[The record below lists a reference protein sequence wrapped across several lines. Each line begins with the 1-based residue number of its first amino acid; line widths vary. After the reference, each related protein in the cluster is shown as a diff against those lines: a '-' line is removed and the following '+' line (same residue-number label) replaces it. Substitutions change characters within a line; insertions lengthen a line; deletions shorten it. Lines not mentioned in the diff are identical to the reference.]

1 MLKKI
6 AFVLSLMFTLSIVY
20 AECEEPAL
28 SKFPGY
34 ILRNQSLVKE
44 GENLTAAEF
53 KVEIT
58 EVFEDAVLF
67 KIWRKGEEYTK
78 GSTGVSEEYRSPYK
92 DLIIELHN
100 TPIVGGARVANVS
113 IYTPWRA
120 NLTANFTIE
129 AYEEGLT
136 SLLGYPAVRAGKLFE
151 LEASITNV
159 GEIEAINVSIIP
171 RFKDF
176 EILYSNLKNVS
187 SICPNSSFEV
197 KFLLRAPKVGRIF
210 NYSLILE
217 TKYSDKNIQTGEKN
231 TYLDF
236 LETKIAVIGESNITI
251 EKTLHYPWDYK
262 NNKVRKPALV
272 GDIVKVTIEIKN
284 PSNYTTFYGEVR
296 DILPEGLEVVYGS
309 PYWSGI
315 LHEGESAYFSYWVTS
330 KVPMSYKTYSVIVY
344 KDVYG
349 NIIAKEKTENV
360 EIKFIEKCPKISI
373 EKKVTQNKIPF
384 ENKVKLDV
392 NETIN
397 VTITLEN
404 TGSATAYNVK
414 AVETC
419 ELPIY
424 GVSNWSGELKPGEK
438 ISYSFSLIGDKEGE
452 YDLTTNVE
460 YRDEFEKMYSEESS
474 MKVYVNSP
482 IIVITMEF
490 DEEKYFKE
498 TLKVKVTVKNVGS
511 KKAHNILV
519 SSYYPHGFSLFE
531 NASQKLSELDV
542 DESFDF
548 SYNVSLPKINK
559 TETFTFYTL
568 ATYQDDL
575 GNVYTENT
583 SSEIKV
589 LAKEKNCRLS
599 ISGKTLYDIGDYG
612 EVILKVKNNGDENIK
627 FNLRTEIPEFTE
639 LVFGI
644 KDCEGELKP
653 EEEVSLKFIVQ
664 AIKSGE
670 GYITTSVLYDGKNI
684 TKSLHIKIKG
694 PRITIREEYS
704 RYDGEIS
711 ISFKLKNEG
720 DGIAC
725 NVSLIQALPNKKE
738 VFFISNLSPGETKE
752 TNFKFNYSES
762 VEIPPYKVI
771 WHDINGNTY
780 QKTGES
786 LYIPY
791 EESKNETKEEEI
803 PYKKE
808 EETKVKKER
817 NISLIVGGLLVY
829 AIIMVIFLKKIFS
842 R

>member
-78 GSTGVSEEYRSPYK
+78 GSTGVLEEYRSPYK

-100 TPIVGGARVANVS
+100 TPIVGGARVANIS

-151 LEASITNV
+151 LEASIINV

-217 TKYSDKNIQTGEKN
+217 TKYSDKNTQIGKKN
-231 TYLDF
+231 TYVDF

-360 EIKFIEKCPKISI
+360 EIKSRFC
-373 EKKVTQNKIPF
+373 
-384 ENKVKLDV
+384 
-392 NETIN
+392 
-397 VTITLEN
+397 
-404 TGSATAYNVK
+404 
-414 AVETC
+414 
-419 ELPIY
+419 
-424 GVSNWSGELKPGEK
+424 
-438 ISYSFSLIGDKEGE
+438 
-452 YDLTTNVE
+452 
-460 YRDEFEKMYSEESS
+460 
-474 MKVYVNSP
+474 
-482 IIVITMEF
+482 
-490 DEEKYFKE
+490 
-498 TLKVKVTVKNVGS
+498 KN
-511 KKAHNILV
+511 
-519 SSYYPHGFSLFE
+519 
-531 NASQKLSELDV
+531 
-542 DESFDF
+542 
-548 SYNVSLPKINK
+548 
-559 TETFTFYTL
+559 
-568 ATYQDDL
+568 
-575 GNVYTENT
+575 
-583 SSEIKV
+583 
-589 LAKEKNCRLS
+589 
-599 ISGKTLYDIGDYG
+599 
-612 EVILKVKNNGDENIK
+612 
-627 FNLRTEIPEFTE
+627 
-639 LVFGI
+639 
-644 KDCEGELKP
+644 
-653 EEEVSLKFIVQ
+653 
-664 AIKSGE
+664 
-670 GYITTSVLYDGKNI
+670 YI
-684 TKSLHIKIKG
+684 
-694 PRITIREEYS
+694 
-704 RYDGEIS
+704 
-711 ISFKLKNEG
+711 
-720 DGIAC
+720 
-725 NVSLIQALPNKKE
+725 
-738 VFFISNLSPGETKE
+738 
-752 TNFKFNYSES
+752 
-762 VEIPPYKVI
+762 
-771 WHDINGNTY
+771 
-780 QKTGES
+780 
-786 LYIPY
+786 
-791 EESKNETKEEEI
+791 
-803 PYKKE
+803 
-808 EETKVKKER
+808 
-817 NISLIVGGLLVY
+817 
-829 AIIMVIFLKKIFS
+829 
-842 R
+842 